1 MKTMTLINQKY
12 VNLTVLKQ
20 MKTIKVLGTGCKNCK
35 KLAED
40 MKAAITDAG
49 LNVQFEY
56 IDDIGRI
63 MTMGVIATPAVIIDD
78 KVVSSGRTLT
88 KDEIKDL
95 LNL

>member
-1 MKTMTLINQKY
+1 
-12 VNLTVLKQ
+12 